1 MFFKLIWDF
10 LLMLKNSNGLQ
21 IVRTQVGFFH
31 LVPCSEEIHDLGVV
45 KQWIR
50 RTSCNKKEGI
60 ARYDYF

>member
-21 IVRTQVGFFH
+21 VVRTQVGFFH
-31 LVPCSEEIHDLGVV
+31 SVPCSEEIHDLSVV

-50 RTSCNKKEGI
+50 RTSCN
-60 ARYDYF
+60 